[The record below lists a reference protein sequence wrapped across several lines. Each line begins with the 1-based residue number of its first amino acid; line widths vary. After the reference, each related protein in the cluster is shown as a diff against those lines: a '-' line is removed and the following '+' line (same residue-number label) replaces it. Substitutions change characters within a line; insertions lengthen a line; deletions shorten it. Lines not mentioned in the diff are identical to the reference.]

1 MPSIRVMQSARP
13 SWRVTAGSLTGP
25 VSAPPRSQGQGHHC
39 HSGIPPGWCSEKV
52 DGNYLVQWSFTHARQ
67 LKLIC
72 HCSLA
77 SQDAPGTQQTD
88 GERKFNSPPN
98 PLPTKAG
105 QWTKGFLS
113 GIRDVRRRGGQ
124 WTVREGSSVVEC
136 GAERLC
142 RLMRWE
148 ENGLLEAGCHGLGQL
163 PVTCSAASPLS
174 SLCLSFFICKI
185 GIKLPLT
192 SHRLVEGLN
201 GIIDIKA
208 HHELLNPYTTVTFT
222 GSSRKPWI

>member
-1 MPSIRVMQSARP
+1 MPSIRVVQSTRP

-67 LKLIC
+67 VKLIC

-98 PLPTKAG
+98 PLPTKAA

-136 GAERLC
+136 GAERLQANAVG
-142 RLMRWE
+142 RERAVR
-148 ENGLLEAGCHGLGQL
+148 GRRPGLGQL
-163 PVTCSAASPLS
+163 PVTCSAASPVS

-208 HHELLNPYTTVTFT
+208 HHELLNPYTTVTLT